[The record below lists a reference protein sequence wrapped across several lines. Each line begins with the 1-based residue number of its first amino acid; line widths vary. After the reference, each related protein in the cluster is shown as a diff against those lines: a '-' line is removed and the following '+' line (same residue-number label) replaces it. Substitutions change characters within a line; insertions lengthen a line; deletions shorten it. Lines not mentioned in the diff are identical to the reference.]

1 MNSSLSAARR
11 WLEQLG
17 EDVEKH
23 QLPQAQRD
31 DILVQLKF
39 LGRDSSVVKALYDVT
54 GLKIFGHYAFGDYPR
69 TTSREAVRCIAN
81 ALLLLPAT
89 QEIFIELGFVPKA
102 AEAYKIQDNVD
113 EFLYARVLFL
123 MTYTKSTD
131 LVNLI
136 EEHELATSLVGH
148 IRRHADTPPLVTKI
162 DVDAVNGLIET
173 LKLCFNVTNAVP
185 QLSYRV
191 NPAVPHLLNYL
202 VRVPLS
208 TPPLQGGHLYIVN
221 ALANLELR
229 DHASGRLPSDTKTH
243 LNPALDRLLASLDGC
258 LTGYTEAQLD
268 TQAIPLL
275 TVLRKINEAADEDIR
290 SKMKEKILPKDA
302 ERDMPL
308 GQSST
313 MASRLLKLTTSA
325 GLVNLPEVVSSFL
338 FELSDKDANK
348 FVKNIGYGYAA
359 GYLMS
364 HKIPIPE
371 SAKSASQSEDQIPI
385 NPVTGQRLDKE
396 ERIELPEMTQEE
408 KEREAERLYVLFER
422 LKATGVVDVKNP
434 VHEAMKE
441 GRFEEVQDSD
451 SDRG

>member
-11 WLEQLG
+11 WLEQLA
-17 EDVEKH
+17 EDAEKH
-23 QLPQAQRD
+23 QLSQPRREE
-31 DILVQLKF
+31 ILVQLKF
-39 LGRDSSVVKALYDVT
+39 LGRDTGVVKALYDT
-54 GLKIFGHYAFGDYPR
+54 SGLKVFGHYAFGDYPK
-69 TTSREAVRCIAN
+69 TSSREALRCIAN
-81 ALLLLPAT
+81 ALLLLPST
-89 QEIFIELGFVPKA
+89 QEIFVDLGFLPKA
-102 AEAYKIQDNVD
+102 AEAYKMQDNLD
-113 EFLYARVLFL
+113 EFLLGRVLFL

-136 EEHELATSLVGH
+136 DEHDLATSLVAH
-148 IRRHADTPPLVTKI
+148 IKRHADTPPLVTKT
-162 DVDAVNGLIET
+162 DVDAVTGLVET

-185 QLSYRV
+185 QLADRF
-191 NPAVPHLLNYL
+191 NPAVPHLLKYL
-202 VRVPLS
+202 VRVPLG
-208 TPPLQGGHLYIVN
+208 TPPLEGGHLYIVN

-229 DHASGRLPSDTKTH
+229 EQASDDLHPDTKSH
-243 LNPALDRLLASLDGC
+243 LSPAVDRLLASLDGC
-258 LTGYTEAQLD
+258 LKGYTEAQLD

-290 SKMKEKILPKDA
+290 TKMREKLLPKDT
-302 ERDMPL
+302 ERDLPL
-308 GQSST
+308 GQSPT

-371 SAKSASQSEDQIPI
+371 SAKTAGSHEGQIPV

-396 ERIELPEMTQEE
+396 EKIDVPEMTQEE

-434 VHEAMKE
+434 VHEALE
-441 GRFEEVQDSD
+441 QGRFEEVED
-451 SDRG
+451 